1 MKAFMF
7 TKFTAFILL
16 LLLSVINGCTAKPAG
31 IGSDDGASASENDQ
45 LQKNYEVDYPEA
57 VKTSLNLL
65 NSAEFPGGG
74 EITDE
79 LKTTIE
85 AVQKDGTHVA
95 IDVVR
100 IEDGLTRVAVRIGTG
115 ESSDRLTQQQILD

>member
-79 LKTTIE
+79 LKLEFFLQELTSLP
-85 AVQKDGTHVA
+85 HLVA
-95 IDVVR
+95 DPDV
-100 IEDGLTRVAVRIGTG
+100 L
-115 ESSDRLTQQQILD
+115 